1 MKKKLK
7 EENEAIYKYCKELQ
21 KIEKSIFNKISD
33 AKTND
38 KLMNAVGNARNILID
53 VYFEHKK
60 LIKESL

>member
-1 MKKKLK
+1 MKKQLK

-21 KIEKSIFNKISD
+21 KIEKAIFNKISD

-38 KLMNAVGNARNILID
+38 KLMNAAGNARNIFID

-60 LIKESL
+60 LIKECP